1 MPTVSKKQ
9 EKFMQAVANNP
20 KFAKKVGVNQSI
32 GQKFTKGK
40 DMKKN
45 YMYGGKVKKMMGG
58 GKAMGTKTIP
68 SKAMMGGMAD
78 RAGARAMASPEMKK
92 RMEMAMMKAGAG
104 GAAGGMKM
112 GGKIKRK
119 KMTDESGQRKV
130 KNMRHGGNTSRMND
144 LEELGRVDS
153 EKGYTTKGKRNL
165 AAEKKRVVK
174 EIKNKKAGGAVMKA
188 KGKKM
193 AYGGKVKKMKMGGKV
208 SSASKR
214 ADGIAQRGRTR
225 GRMV

>member
-92 RMEMAMMKAGAG
+92 RMEMAMMKVCLVFYTYSTQVIQHLLNIGL
-104 GAAGGMKM
+104 
-112 GGKIKRK
+112 I
-119 KMTDESGQRKV
+119 EVKV
-130 KNMRHGGNTSRMND
+130 IQ
-144 LEELGRVDS
+144 
-153 EKGYTTKGKRNL
+153 
-165 AAEKKRVVK
+165 VV
-174 EIKNKKAGGAVMKA
+174 IFL
-188 KGKKM
+188 
-193 AYGGKVKKMKMGGKV
+193 
-208 SSASKR
+208 
-214 ADGIAQRGRTR
+214 
-225 GRMV
+225 